1 MAFTR
6 KMLKGLGISEELQ
19 EVIVDAHLEVVNAL
33 KEERDNYKKDAD
45 KLAEVQK
52 ELDDEKAKHEGDSSL
67 QSQYDQLKQE
77 FESYKTGIEK
87 KETEAAKKAAYK
99 KLLLEAGVSEKRVD
113 TVLKVSDLEK
123 IQLDKEGKIKD
134 AEELTKNAK
143 TEWADFIVTSGTKGA
158 ETQTP
163 PSGIGGAQAKTPSRA
178 AQVAQK
184 HYETLYGVKG
194 ESK

>member
-45 KLAEVQK
+45 KLAEVQR

-77 FESYKTGIEK
+77 YDSYKTGVEK
-87 KETEAAKKAAYK
+87 KEAEATKKAAYK
-99 KLLLEAGVSEKRVD
+99 KLLLDAGISEKRVD
-113 TVLKVSDLEK
+113 SVLKVSDLEK

-134 AEELTKNAK
+134 AEELTKNVK
-143 TEWADFIVTSGTKGA
+143 SEWADFIVTSGTKGA

-163 PSGIGGAQAKTPSRA
+163 PSGETGAQARTLSRA

>member
-52 ELDDEKAKHEGDSSL
+52 ELDEEKAKHEGDSSL

-77 FESYKTGIEK
+77 YDSYKTGVEK
-87 KETEAAKKAAYK
+87 KEAEATKKAAYK
-99 KLLLEAGVSEKRVD
+99 KLLLDAGVSEKRVD
-113 TVLKVSDLEK
+113 SVLKVSDLEK

-134 AEELTKNAK
+134 AEELTKNVK
-143 TEWADFIVTSGTKGA
+143 SEWADFIVTSGTKGA

-163 PSGIGGAQAKTPSRA
+163 PSGETGAQARTLSRA

>member
-52 ELDDEKAKHEGDSSL
+52 ELDEEKAKHEGESSL
-67 QSQYDQLKQE
+67 QNQYDQLKQE
-77 FESYKTGIEK
+77 YDSYKTGVEK
-87 KETEAAKKAAYK
+87 KEAEATKKAAYK
-99 KLLLEAGVSEKRVD
+99 KLLLDAGVSEKRVD
-113 TVLKVSDLEK
+113 SVLKVSDLEK

-134 AEELTKNAK
+134 AEELTKNVK
-143 TEWADFIVTSGTKGA
+143 SEWADFIVTSGTKGA

-163 PSGIGGAQAKTPSRA
+163 PSGETGAQARTLSRA

>member
-33 KEERDNYKKDAD
+33 KEERDAYKKDAD
-45 KLAEVQK
+45 KLVEVQK
-52 ELDDEKAKHEGDSSL
+52 ELDDEKAKHEGDSSI
-67 QSQYDQLKQE
+67 QSQYDQLKKE
-77 FESYKTGIEK
+77 YDEYKTGIEK

-99 KLLLEAGVSEKRVD
+99 KLLLDAGVSEKRVD

-134 AEELTKNAK
+134 AEELTKNAQ
-143 TEWADFIVTSGTKGA
+143 TEWADFIVTNGMKGA

-163 PSGIGGAQAKTPSRA
+163 PSGNGGAQEKTLSRA